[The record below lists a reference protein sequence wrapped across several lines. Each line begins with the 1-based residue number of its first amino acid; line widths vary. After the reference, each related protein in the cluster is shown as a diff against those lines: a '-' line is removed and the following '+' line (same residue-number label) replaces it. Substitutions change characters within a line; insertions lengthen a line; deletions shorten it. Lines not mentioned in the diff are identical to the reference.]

1 MCLVFSKLIHRGG
14 ELTFTQ
20 NVSPQNSFLALKWLL
35 FSENYSVSG
44 GLLAEQEAQLLKYR
58 NVPFP
63 ICTSAVSIVSVV

>member
-1 MCLVFSKLIHRGG
+1 MFS
-14 ELTFTQ
+14 Q

-35 FSENYSVSG
+35 FSKNYSVFG
-44 GLLAEQEAQLLKYR
+44 GLPAGQEAQLLKYM